1 MEAEK
6 LKKLLEQHVKEIN
19 SSVMEHF
26 NFSNKFGATNENET
40 EESSS
45 SRHYIIHPNDAP
57 KWSKIISRVPN
68 LNPILAIDGSQVVTV
83 FYKAAA
89 EATGDDDDVKKKCE
103 SIPKDTPTSKPV
115 NQTEIEFFPKGEGI
129 ITSTPKS
136 TLDLDITTT
145 LSDTYDKIESEIHK
159 TVEKKSKR
167 KREKSCSM
175 NGSFVEKRFNYTENE
190 IRCIYNGVARFGLD
204 FRMIFLCYR
213 NKMHPTRTPVK
224 LYDKW
229 RHDLCKY
236 EKNDYLST
244 KFR

>member
-26 NFSNKFGATNENET
+26 NFSNKFGARNENET
-40 EESSS
+40 EESSNS
-45 SRHYIIHPNDAP
+45 SHYIIHPNDAP

-83 FYKAAA
+83 FYKAAV
-89 EATGDDDDVKKKCE
+89 EAAGDDDDVEKKCE

-136 TLDLDITTT
+136 TLDLDITT
-145 LSDTYDKIESEIHK
+145 LCDTYDKIESEIHK
-159 TVEKKSKR
+159 TV
-167 KREKSCSM
+167 
-175 NGSFVEKRFNYTENE
+175 
-190 IRCIYNGVARFGLD
+190 
-204 FRMIFLCYR
+204 
-213 NKMHPTRTPVK
+213 
-224 LYDKW
+224 
-229 RHDLCKY
+229 
-236 EKNDYLST
+236 
-244 KFR
+244 